1 MLKNLLGCLLCL
13 VLLGGAYE
21 CGCWIYVLLK
31 LVGKLEE
38 LSGGGNQ
45 WMVFPALVLF
55 TVAAGWVTIMV
66 CLIRKGGSA
75 KSVNSSHPAVP
86 IAVLE
91 SADFAG
97 VKVHAVVG

>member
-13 VLLGGAYE
+13 VLLRGAYE
-21 CGCWIYVLLK
+21 CGCWIYLLLK

-55 TVAAGWVTIMV
+55 TVAAVWVTIMV
-66 CLIRKGGSA
+66 CLIRGGGSA
-75 KSVNSSHPAVP
+75 KSVNSSPSVVP
-86 IAVLE
+86 STVLK
-91 SADFAG
+91 SDDLSG
-97 VKVHAVVG
+97 MKVHAVVG